1 MGLLI
6 DVYYKKY
13 RETGLNVPDEVKKY
27 TMEYQRQCD
36 MYSDFIIE
44 CMEETEDKEIKMPIG
59 DLHEELKIWYMENF
73 NDSKTVPSKRDLKKY
88 LEKRYGQK
96 RLKGDDV
103 QGCKFKTNYTRRA
116 SEGIKLNSI
125 LGDFQ

>member
-1 MGLLI
+1 
-6 DVYYKKY
+6 
-13 RETGLNVPDEVKKY
+13 
-27 TMEYQRQCD
+27 
-36 MYSDFIIE
+36 
-44 CMEETEDKEIKMPIG
+44 MEETEDKEIKMPIG

-96 RLKGDDV
+96 RLDGDDV
-103 QGCKFKTNYTRRA
+103 QGCKFKANYTRRA